1 MDSEICL
8 VDELKKKV
16 EIHASHSILKSLL
29 TCSVERIDDHR
40 CKLTRTQAYP
50 GVFGFVFVTFFDH
63 RESGETSEYLE
74 VWAHHAQMLT
84 RPHVTSTVADR

>member
-1 MDSEICL
+1 MNCEICL

-16 EIHASHSILKSLL
+16 EIHASHSFLKSLP

-50 GVFGFVFVTFFDH
+50 GVFGFVFATFFDR

-74 VWAHHAQMLT
+74 IWAHHAQMLT
-84 RPHVTSTVADR
+84 RSQATSTVADR